1 MTMTVIQAR
10 VNVGTKN
17 ITEGMVRNGSI
28 LNIFGSSSQ
37 WDFADGLDLG

>member
-17 ITEGMVRNGSI
+17 VTGYGPKWLDSE
-28 LNIFGSSSQ
+28 
-37 WDFADGLDLG
+37 DFWKLKPMGFC